1 MTLLNGS
8 IISKKILSKL
18 KKDIA
23 KLDTDLRLDVI
34 LIGNNYGSQKYVKMK
49 QKAALDIG
57 IKSTVH
63 RFPESATNQEILSL
77 IKQLNNDSNVTGF
90 MIQLPLPKQFNRN
103 AILEAIDYKKDVDG
117 LTSHNLGLI
126 FQNNEY
132 LIPATPMGILTLLNE
147 YGITLEGK
155 TVAVIGRSSIVGTPM
170 DGLLTNRNATVTVCH
185 SKTINIKEITKRSDI
200 IISATG
206 TPHLV
211 TADWVK
217 ENAIVIDAGIAKDP
231 KSGKLT
237 GDVDFEEVKNKAS
250 FITPVP
256 GGVGPMTIASLISNT
271 YESFKKKQT

>member
-170 DGLLTNRNATVTVCH
+170 AGLLTNRNATVTVCH

-217 ENAIVIDAGIAKDP
+217 ENAIVIDAGITKDP